1 LSGSIEIQLL
11 ILAVLLLLSILAS
24 KVSDR
29 VGVPALLLFLA
40 IGMLAGS
47 DGPGGIY
54 FDNALLAQG
63 VGVVALV
70 IILYSGGL
78 DTNWESIR
86 PVLKA
91 GFALA
96 LLGVLVTALI
106 VGIAAHFLLDFTL
119 LEGLLLGAIVSSTD
133 AAAVF
138 SILRARGVSL
148 RGRLQPLLELES
160 GSNDPMA
167 VFLTIAIIQLLL
179 NPDLQPIQLL
189 PDFFIQMGI
198 GALIGVVVGRLSLY
212 LINRIQLGFEGLY
225 PVLAL
230 TIALLTY
237 GLAGSLGGSGFL
249 AVYLAGLILGN
260 QEFIHR
266 RSLLRFYDGL
276 AWLMQI
282 AMFLTLGLLVFP
294 SRLPTVVVP
303 GTLIAA
309 ILIFVA
315 RPLGVF
321 ASLILTRM
329 GIHEKAFIAWVGLRG
344 AAPIVLATF
353 PLLAGISRSDTLFN
367 LVFFVVL
374 TSVLL
379 QGPSIPLVARWL
391 RVAGPSKSD
400 RSDPIEPGPA
410 GGFHRQLR
418 ELSIQPGSPFEGK
431 RIVELNLPEEFL
443 VVLIDRNEDFVV
455 PSGGSEIRSGDRLLV
470 ISDEVAFQRVRRS
483 SEPGQLNAA

>member
-1 LSGSIEIQLL
+1 MSGSIELQLL

-29 VGVPALLLFLA
+29 VGIPALLLFLA

-54 FDNALLAQG
+54 FDNALIAQG
-63 VGVVALV
+63 IGVVALA

-86 PVLKA
+86 PALKA
-91 GFALA
+91 GTALA
-96 LLGVLVTALI
+96 LLGVLATALI
-106 VGIAAHFLLDFTL
+106 VGIAAYFLLDFSL

-167 VFLTIAIIQLLL
+167 VFLTIGIIQLLV
-179 NPDLQPIQLL
+179 NPNLQPLQLL
-189 PDFFIQMGI
+189 PDFFVQMGI
-198 GALIGVVVGRLSLY
+198 GALVGIAVGRLSFH
-212 LINRIQLGFEGLY
+212 LINRIQLGFDGLY

-266 RSLLRFYDGL
+266 RSLLRFFDGM

-282 AMFLTLGLLVFP
+282 TMFLTLGLLVFP
-294 SRLPTVVVP
+294 SQLPAVAVP
-303 GTLIAA
+303 GTLIAL
-309 ILIFVA
+309 ILMFVA
-315 RPLGVF
+315 RPLGVLF
-321 ASLILTRM
+321 SLSLTRL
-329 GIHEKAFIAWVGLRG
+329 GIHEKALIAWVGLRG

-391 RVAGPSKSD
+391 GVAGPVKSG

-418 ELSIQPGSPFEGK
+418 ELIVLPGSPFEGK
-431 RIVELNLPEEFL
+431 RIVELGLPEEFL
-443 VVLIDRNEDFVV
+443 VVLIDRDEDFVV
-455 PSGGSEIRSGDRLLV
+455 PSGGSEIQSGDRLLV
-470 ISDEVAFQRVRRS
+470 ISGEDAFQQVRRS
-483 SEPGQLNAA
+483 SDPSRVG

>member
-1 LSGSIEIQLL
+1 
-11 ILAVLLLLSILAS
+11 
-24 KVSDR
+24 
-29 VGVPALLLFLA
+29 
-40 IGMLAGS
+40 MLAGS

-54 FDNALLAQG
+54 FDNALIAQG
-63 VGVVALV
+63 IGVVALA

-91 GFALA
+91 GTALA
-96 LLGVLVTALI
+96 LLGVLATALI
-106 VGIAAHFLLDFTL
+106 VGIAAYFLLDFSL

-167 VFLTIAIIQLLL
+167 VFLTIGIIQLLV
-179 NPDLQPIQLL
+179 NPNLQPLQLL
-189 PDFFIQMGI
+189 PDFFVQMGI
-198 GALIGVVVGRLSLY
+198 GALVGIAVGWLSFH
-212 LINRIQLGFEGLY
+212 LINRIQLGFDGLY

-266 RSLLRFYDGL
+266 RSLLRFFDGM

-282 AMFLTLGLLVFP
+282 TMFLTLGLLVFP
-294 SRLPTVVVP
+294 SQLPAVAVP
-303 GTLIAA
+303 GTLIAL
-309 ILIFVA
+309 ILMFVA
-315 RPLGVF
+315 RPLGVLF
-321 ASLILTRM
+321 SLSLTRL
-329 GIHEKAFIAWVGLRG
+329 GIHEKALIAWVGLRG

-391 RVAGPSKSD
+391 GVAGPVKSG

-418 ELSIQPGSPFEGK
+418 ELIVLPGSPFEGK
-431 RIVELNLPEEFL
+431 RIVELGLPEEFL
-443 VVLIDRNEDFVV
+443 VVLIDRDEDFVV
-455 PSGGSEIRSGDRLLV
+455 PSGGSEIQSGDRLLV
-470 ISDEVAFQRVRRS
+470 ISGEDAFQQVRRS
-483 SEPGQLNAA
+483 SDPSRVG

>member
-1 LSGSIEIQLL
+1 MFGSLELQIL
-11 ILAVLLLLSILAS
+11 ILATLLLLSILAS

-47 DGPGGIY
+47 DGLGGIY
-54 FDNALLAQG
+54 FDNALIAQG
-63 VGVVALV
+63 VGVLALI
-70 IILYSGGL
+70 IILFSGGL
-78 DTNWESIR
+78 DTNWVSIR
-86 PVLKA
+86 PVL
-91 GFALA
+91 GIGVVLA
-96 LLGVLVTALI
+96 LLGVLITALV
-106 VGIAAHFLLDFTL
+106 VGIAACWLLDFSL

-148 RGRLQPLLELES
+148 RGRLQPVLELES

-167 VFLTIAIIQLLL
+167 VFLTIALIQLLL
-179 NPDLQPIQLL
+179 DPSLQLIELI
-189 PDFFIQMGI
+189 PDFFLQMVV
-198 GALIGVVVGRLSLY
+198 GALVGVVVGQLSLQ

-225 PVLAL
+225 PVLAV

-260 QEFIHR
+260 EEFIHR
-266 RSLLRFYDGL
+266 RSLLRFFDGL

-294 SRLPTVVVP
+294 SRLPVVIVP

-321 ASLILTRM
+321 SSLIFSRLNLN
-329 GIHEKAFIAWVGLRG
+329 EKAFVAWVGLRG

-353 PLLAGISRSDTLFN
+353 PMLAGISRSETLFN

-374 TSVLL
+374 TSILL

-391 RVAGPSKSD
+391 RVAGPVKTG
-400 RSDPIEPGPA
+400 RGDPIEPSPA
-410 GGFHRQLR
+410 GGFNRQLR
-418 ELSIQPGSPFEGK
+418 ELSILPGSPYDGR
-431 RIVELNLPEEFL
+431 RIVELGLPEEFL
-443 VVLIDRNEDFVV
+443 VVLIDRDEDYVV
-455 PSGGSEIRSGDRLLV
+455 PSGGSEIRTGDRLLV
-470 ISDEVAFQRVRRS
+470 ISDEPGYQQVRKA
-483 SEPGQLNAA
+483 SEPAQAG